1 MKSYK
6 GFSTKNPKAINHILQ
21 GKDLVIED
29 VMNEIMTRKGERLMM
44 PTYGC
49 IIHDLIFE
57 PLTSEV
63 SGLIKEDLERIID
76 NDPRIELLSDITLLE
91 QDHSITAT
99 MIVKIL
105 PSGEVE
111 QLTIDLERE

>member
-6 GFSTKNPKAINHILQ
+6 GFSTKNPAAINNILQ

-63 SGLIKEDLERIID
+63 SGLIKDDLERIID
-76 NDPRIELLSDITLLE
+76 NDPRIELLSEITLLE
-91 QDHSITAT
+91 QEHSITAT

-105 PSGEVE
+105 PSGDVE

>member
-6 GFSTKNPKAINHILQ
+6 GFSTKNPAAINNILQ

-29 VMNEIMTRKGERLMM
+29 IMNEIMTRKGERIML
-44 PTYGC
+44 PNYGC

-57 PLTSEV
+57 PLTQETSAMV
-63 SGLIKEDLERIID
+63 KEDLERIID

-91 QDHSITAT
+91 QEHSITAT

>member
-1 MKSYK
+1 MKSYR
-6 GFSTKNPKAINHILQ
+6 GFSTKNPKAISHILQ

-57 PLTSEV
+57 PLTSETSRLV
-63 SGLIKEDLERIID
+63 KEDLERIID

-91 QDHSITAT
+91 QDQSITAT
-99 MIVKIL
+99 MMVKIL

-111 QLTIDLERE
+111 QLVIDLERE

>member
-6 GFSTKNPKAINHILQ
+6 GFSTKNPAAINHILQ

-57 PLTSEV
+57 PLTSSTSQLV
-63 SGLIKEDLERIID
+63 KDDLQRIID
-76 NDPRIELLSDITLLE
+76 NDPRIELISEITLLE
-91 QDHSITAT
+91 ADHSITAT
-99 MIVKIL
+99 MIVRIL

-111 QLTIDLERE
+111 QLVIDLERE